1 MITHLTTERIW
12 LLEPDAYLQLASIP
26 FPGALPTSTRH
37 NEEPLVQQEGS
48 LVTVAVHGTMFRAL
62 PDASIRILNALGIEY
77 TETAK
82 VAKTLQKLE
91 TDPSVHVVLLDIDS
105 SGGTVN
111 GTPELANAVRHLSKH
126 KFVYAYSAGLAC
138 SAAYWVASQCDGIYA
153 APSARVGSVG
163 VILPV
168 VDSKEAYAQKGLHMD
183 VFAAGKYKSTG
194 MSGTS
199 LSGEQRELLQRQV
212 ENTWADFKAAV
223 TRRRRTIA
231 PEHLEGQTFTGAQ
244 AREIGLVDACA
255 DNLEAVQR
263 KLIARHG

>member
-1 MITHLTTERIW
+1 MITRITTERIW
-12 LLEPDAYLQLASIP
+12 LLEPEAYYQLAAIP
-26 FPGALPTSTRH
+26 FPGTLPESRRS
-37 NEEPLVQQEGS
+37 EAEIQVQQSGA
-48 LVTVAVHGTMFRAL
+48 LATVPIHGTMFRSL
-62 PDASIRILNALGIEY
+62 PESASRLLNALGVEY

-91 TDPSVHVVLLDIDS
+91 TDPSVQVVLLDIDS

-153 APSARVGSVG
+153 APSSRVGSVG

-199 LSGEQRELLQRQV
+199 LSEEQRELLQQQV
-212 ENTWADFKAAV
+212 ESTWEDFKTAV

-231 PEHLEGQTFTGAQ
+231 PEHLEGQTFTGTQ
-244 AREIGLVDACA
+244 ARDFGLVDACA

>member
-1 MITHLTTERIW
+1 MITHITTERIW
-12 LLEPDAYLQLASIP
+12 LLEPDAYFQLAALPMPGTLPDMPRSASHADVYQD
-26 FPGALPTSTRH
+26 GALA
-37 NEEPLVQQEGS
+37 
-48 LVTVAVHGTMFRAL
+48 TVPIHGTMFRSL
-62 PDASIRILNALGIEY
+62 PESASRVLHALGVEFS
-77 TETAK
+77 ETAN
-82 VAKTLQKLE
+82 VAKTLKRLE
-91 TDPSVHVVLLDIDS
+91 TDPSVQVVLLDIDS

-126 KFVYAYSAGLAC
+126 KFVYAYTAGLAC

-183 VFAAGKYKSTG
+183 VFAAGRYKSTG

-231 PEHLEGQTFTGAQ
+231 PEHLEGQTFTGTQ
-244 AREIGLVDACA
+244 ARQFGLVDACA
-255 DNLEAVQR
+255 DNLESVQQ
-263 KLIARHG
+263 KLLARHG